1 VIGLRLTFALAA
13 AAATLALGA
22 SAGGAFAGNADAAAM
37 ASGGRATPGEIPVGD
52 ALEASGQPMRLSILY
67 TRDRPSRVVMF
78 YADAFRARGL
88 LPVLSGAD
96 APAHVSVFDPADG
109 LQRFVSALAQPDGQT
124 LVLTGT
130 VDPRRPAQLL
140 RSASGASVPIPP
152 EHRAFF
158 GFRSRDGEAR
168 AESAQFSS
176 ALEVGE
182 VGRFYRQALGRDG
195 YVESAG
201 AGEGLLLFRRPGA
214 SISVALQ
221 KLSAGAGSAV
231 FVTRIEGDP
240 R

>member
-52 ALEASGQPMRLSILY
+52 ALEVSGQPMRLSIFY
-67 TRDRPSRVVMF
+67 TSDRPSRVVMF

-152 EHRAFF
+152 EHRAFL